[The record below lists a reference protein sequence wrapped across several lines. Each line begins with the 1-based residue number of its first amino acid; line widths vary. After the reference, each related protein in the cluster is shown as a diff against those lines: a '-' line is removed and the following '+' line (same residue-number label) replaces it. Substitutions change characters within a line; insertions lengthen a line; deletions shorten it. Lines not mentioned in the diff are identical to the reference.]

1 MNRATK
7 KRRAWKSGTREFRI
21 LVPVIQFEVDNGTIN
36 KYLSD
41 DTFPTTKCFV
51 YAFVWMEKNEH
62 LLVRKVFRLNIFVV
76 REVFIWV
83 TKSN

>member
-7 KRRAWKSGTREFRI
+7 KRRAWKSGTR
-21 LVPVIQFEVDNGTIN
+21 DNGTIN
-36 KYLSD
+36 KYLID

-51 YAFVWMEKNEH
+51 YDFVWMEKNEH

-76 REVFIWV
+76 REVFIWE

>member
-7 KRRAWKSGTREFRI
+7 KRRAWKSGTRKF

-36 KYLSD
+36 KYLIEY
-41 DTFPTTKCFV
+41 TFPTKKCFV

-62 LLVRKVFRLNIFVV
+62 LLVREVFRLNIFVL